1 MYVLNSTTNPGKPLA
16 VKWSLGGSL
25 QSREKPKDHLATFV
39 CPGFVVKFDNQT
51 ITSVE
56 SHVPYHFLAGKSFS
70 QYLQLM
76 LLLLYMAGDSPSLP

>member
-1 MYVLNSTTNPGKPLA
+1 MYILNSTTNPGKPLA

-56 SHVPYHFLAGKSFS
+56 SHAPYHFLAGRSLS
-70 QYLQLM
+70 QYLL
-76 LLLLYMAGDSPSLP
+76 LRLLLYMVGDNPSLP